1 MCTHHDMDLRL
12 GRGLRR
18 IVRFLSLIGRER
30 SRHELQSLE
39 RDTQGPLPL
48 HLRAF
53 VRYEK
58 HLY

>member
-18 IVRFLSLIGRER
+18 IVHFLSLIGHER

-39 RDTQGPLPL
+39 RDTLGQLPL
-48 HLRAF
+48 HLQAF
-53 VRYEK
+53 VRYER
-58 HLY
+58 HLC